1 MNSKLL
7 KRFDEI
13 EQLAIS
19 KGLDF
24 FPIIFEEVPREVIWE
39 VASYGLPTRMS
50 HWSFGRSYLHQ
61 KTNGEMGFGRIYEL
75 IINNDPSYAF
85 LDDTNPDI
93 VNMLVAAH
101 CYGHSHYFKNNML
114 FQKTNRSMVN
124 QAESNAKTI
133 EGYKSKYGVDVVEEW
148 MDIAFALDKH
158 MDTNIGEER
167 GRYPE
172 PKHVFRE
179 IQPLP
184 YADLMGESTKPRI
197 IEEVQNKAFPPH
209 PEKELPADPALL
221 AKLPL
226 LVDAVVYDD
235 TALAAQA
242 ERLRTAL
249 RRLAAA
255 EGFTVLRA
263 RPKGPSIL
271 LQTSVQWSAA
281 TGLADQHLFLGLVID
296 QDGERVDE
304 VSLQQ
309 TEGFPAQAAELD
321 ALLAP
326 LVRQLARSPRLRE
339 RVKSLP

>member
-1 MNSKLL
+1 MQRSTCDSGLRSTRLL
-7 KRFDEI
+7 HRP
-13 EQLAIS
+13 QLAA
-19 KGLDF
+19 
-24 FPIIFEEVPREVIWE
+24 
-39 VASYGLPTRMS
+39 VALAA
-50 HWSFGRSYLHQ
+50 LC
-61 KTNGEMGFGRIYEL
+61 
-75 IINNDPSYAF
+75 
-85 LDDTNPDI
+85 
-93 VNMLVAAH
+93 VAGCA
-101 CYGHSHYFKNNML
+101 GGGK
-114 FQKTNRSMVN
+114 
-124 QAESNAKTI
+124 
-133 EGYKSKYGVDVVEEW
+133 
-148 MDIAFALDKH
+148 AL
-158 MDTNIGEER
+158 N
-167 GRYPE
+167 
-172 PKHVFRE
+172 
-179 IQPLP
+179 
-184 YADLMGESTKPRI
+184 
-197 IEEVQNKAFPPH
+197 PPH

-271 LQTSVQWSAA
+271 LQASVQWSAA